1 MRKSSSDN
9 IYESIKNDLLTG
21 DISFGDKIVEIDYAK
36 KLNVSRTPLRE
47 AIKKLEIEGIIER
60 LPNGRLKILDI
71 NLKEIDEIFEIRI
84 SLEDIL
90 FNSIVKNKSG
100 IDRIYQN
107 LLLTNYLIE
116 TENWDEAR
124 RLFLEYNSLVYL
136 ASSLNYVIKILKHY
150 DFIISILKRKSLK
163 SEERIIKA
171 YKEHLEIIN
180 LLKENNLEKAKE
192 ANKIHLLNAKER
204 VKNIIK

>member
-21 DISFGDKIVEIDYAK
+21 DISFGDKIVEIDYAQ

-71 NLKEIDEIFEIRI
+71 TLKEIDEIFEIRI

-163 SEERIIKA
+163 SEDRIIKA

-192 ANKIHLLNAKER
+192 ANRIHLLNAKER